1 MVNVFEQPCS
11 PSPLTVDAFSACLRK
26 LAPARAVDLLEQ
38 GQGVSWSQLTRL
50 CSPLDDAIVSSL
62 AGKTLADE
70 FTQLALLIRNA
81 LTSHGGGGAG
91 QHERVCCLNLKLQS
105 VVINIHNPP
114 GLSHFLLPSLFPY
127 TTLFRS
133 VMIRDKNDVISL
145 DQKIRDS

>member
-1 MVNVFEQPCS
+1 M
-11 PSPLTVDAFSACLRK
+11 
-26 LAPARAVDLLEQ
+26 APAHAVDLLEQ

-91 QHERVCCLNLKLQS
+91 QHERVCRLNLKLQS

-114 GLSHFLLPSLFPY
+114 GLSHFLLPSLFPDLQHTASGGPVVENPGISY
-127 TTLFRS
+127 SDILILIPDSRMVYDLIFTLFILLTLSR
-133 VMIRDKNDVISL
+133 
-145 DQKIRDS
+145 

>member
-1 MVNVFEQPCS
+1 M
-11 PSPLTVDAFSACLRK
+11 
-26 LAPARAVDLLEQ
+26 APAHAVDLLKQ

-91 QHERVCCLNLKLQS
+91 QHERVCRLNLKLQS

-114 GLSHFLLPSLFPY
+114 GLSHFLLPSLFPDLQHTASGGPVVENPGISY
-127 TTLFRS
+127 SDILILIPDSRMVYDLIFTLFILLTLSR
-133 VMIRDKNDVISL
+133 
-145 DQKIRDS
+145 